1 MVDFTDVVSIMKNKT
16 LLYANFKRH
25 KGVMLGIFSI
35 IMVVSLSI
43 VSVISVWLNAN
54 LYLKEEMNR
63 MNYGDLTV
71 WTRSLDNE
79 ESLYFEIEQLSD
91 VEANSVQSLIF
102 ADYEFSGQQSDSEGQ
117 LIVYEPDHFPYR
129 IFNSSNTAY
138 INENIVISPGEI
150 YISPSLLSTFD
161 MQINDVITIPIDR
174 NGNSKAFKIK
184 GMFEDPFMGSS
195 MIGMKSFLISQSDFD
210 EINAL
215 IKEAGINALA
225 REGKMLHIKQSSES
239 SLNNAQFNQLL
250 NEQTALS
257 DYVEFAHSQDAISG
271 FMLILQNAF
280 AGLSLAFAV
289 VLMILSMIIISYSLG
304 SMIDQ
309 DETNMAILKTVG
321 YDGSKLRSI
330 LILQYLICID
340 LGAVL
345 GIILSLLSVPFICK
359 SMVSFAGILTP
370 STPLIALWLLLI
382 LLLTVFYALFI
393 HIKTIR
399 INSIPPI
406 NIMQKDKGKKK
417 QTEKIFIQKRFLMF
431 WLSMRQLMSE
441 KKRYI
446 SVFMTAV
453 LLVFITSM
461 VGRMNAWLGP
471 DGKGLMDAFNPSDLD
486 IGIQLIGNQ
495 DIEEMET
502 TIQQYSLI
510 ADTYELAM
518 PNVSINGIDVTA
530 NVISEPERFHI
541 QQGTTSLNDDEIVIT
556 ETIADDMELEL
567 YEQVNV
573 AYNGYSDTY
582 TVVGIYQCA
591 NDMGANIGMNQEG
604 FLRIGSLT
612 QDMQCHHYFL
622 EHPEQKQNL
631 IEALNERYGGD
642 VYIHENTWPGLFSI
656 ITAMHLLLTVMY
668 ILTALFI
675 FIVTMMTV
683 HKLFLF
689 EKRNLSIY
697 KALGCTGSQLRLTFA
712 IRYGVVAAM
721 GSILGMLI
729 STLSTDSIVGYLM
742 RLYGISN
749 FSSHP
754 ELLLIILPCI
764 IVSLLF
770 AGFAYWVSRR
780 STHLDMN
787 ELVSE

>member
-35 IMVVSLSI
+35 IMVVSLLI

-54 LYLKEEMNR
+54 SYLKEEMNR

-79 ESLYFEIEQLSD
+79 EALYSEIEQLSD
-91 VEANSVQSLIF
+91 VEANSVQSLIY

-138 INENIVISPGEI
+138 MNENIVISPGEI

-161 MQINDVITIPIDR
+161 MQINDDITIPIDR
-174 NGNSKAFKIK
+174 NGNSKDFKIK

-195 MIGMKSFLISQSDFD
+195 MIGMKSFLISQSDFN

-250 NEQTALS
+250 NEQTTLS

-280 AGLSLAFAV
+280 AGLSLVFAV

-321 YDGSKLRSI
+321 YDGSKLRS
-330 LILQYLICID
+330 LLNLQYLICID

-345 GIILSLLSVPFICK
+345 GILLSLLSVPFICK
-359 SMVSFAGILTP
+359 SMISFAGILTP

-406 NIMQKDKGKKK
+406 NIIQKDEGKKK
-417 QTEKIFIQKRFLMF
+417 QAVKIFIQKRFLMF

-486 IGIQLIGNQ
+486 IGIQLVGNQ

-510 ADTYELAM
+510 TDTYELAM

-541 QQGTTSLNDDEIVIT
+541 QQGTTSLNDNEIVIT

-567 YEQVNV
+567 FEQVNV
-573 AYNGYSDTY
+573 SYNGYSDTY

-622 EHPEQKQNL
+622 DRPELKQYL
-631 IEALNERYGGD
+631 IEVLNERYGGD

-697 KALGCTGSQLRLTFA
+697 KALGYTGSQLRSTFA

-754 ELLLIILPCI
+754 ELLSIILPCI

-780 STHLDMN
+780 STHIDMN